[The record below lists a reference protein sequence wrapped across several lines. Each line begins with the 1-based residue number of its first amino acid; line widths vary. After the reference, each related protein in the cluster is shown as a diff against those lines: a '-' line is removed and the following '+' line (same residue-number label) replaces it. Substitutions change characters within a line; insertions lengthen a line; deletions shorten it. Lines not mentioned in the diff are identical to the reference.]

1 MTRPYYRAQERRKQ
15 IVSVALDLVSK
26 HGVRGATLN
35 RIARGV
41 GITTPAL
48 YGHFA
53 SRRDILLE
61 VMDDV
66 FENVR
71 ELHRSATNPNAL
83 ERLRDIGIGHTRLV
97 ADKEGFAL
105 AFFEFIAAPPDE
117 DLREPLG
124 QKELTLVEDLVE
136 IVREGQSQGTIREDI
151 DPYQIAWMIVSR
163 AWTEDIAYLMGIEDH
178 WSPVRS
184 RWMLE
189 HILELIA
196 VPQTSSIQRD
206 SEVTPDLVYPD

>member
-1 MTRPYYRAQERRKQ
+1 MTRPYYRTEERRKQ
-15 IVSVALDLVSK
+15 IVSVALELVSK

-71 ELHRSATNPNAL
+71 ELHRSAKHPNAL
-83 ERLRDIGIGHTRLV
+83 ERLREIGIGHTRV
-97 ADKEGFAL
+97 VSDKEGFAL

-124 QKELTLVEDLVE
+124 QKELTLVKDLVE
-136 IVREGQSQGTIREDI
+136 IVEEGQSQGTIRQDI

-163 AWTEDIAYLMGIEDH
+163 AWTEDIAYLMGIEEH

-196 VPQTSSIQRD
+196 APQASD
-206 SEVTPDLVYPD
+206 SA

>member
-1 MTRPYYRAQERRKQ
+1 MTRPYYRAEERRKQ

-26 HGVRGATLN
+26 HGVKEATLN
-35 RIARGV
+35 RIAQGV

-53 SRRDILLE
+53 SRKDILLE
-61 VMDDV
+61 VMENV

-71 ELHRSATNPNAL
+71 ELHRSAKNPNAL
-83 ERLRDIGIGHTRLV
+83 ERLREIGLGHTRLV
-97 ADKEGFAL
+97 SDKEGFAL

-117 DLREPLG
+117 DLREALG

-136 IVREGQSQGTIREDI
+136 IVKEGQSQGTIRRDI

-163 AWTEDIAYLMGIEDH
+163 AWTEDIAYLMGIVDH
-178 WSPVRS
+178 WSPTRS
-184 RWMLE
+184 KWMLE
-189 HILELIA
+189 HILDLIA
-196 VPQTSSIQRD
+196 APQVPRPPTGRD
-206 SEVTPDLVYPD
+206 SVRLRV

>member
-1 MTRPYYRAQERRKQ
+1 MTRPYYRAEERKKQ

-35 RIARGV
+35 RIAKGV

-53 SRRDILLE
+53 SRKDILLE
-61 VMDDV
+61 VMESV

-71 ELHRSATNPNAL
+71 ELHRSAKNPNAL
-83 ERLRDIGIGHTRLV
+83 ERLREIGVGHTRLV
-97 ADKEGFAL
+97 SDKEGFAL

-117 DLREPLG
+117 DLREALG

-136 IVREGQSQGTIREDI
+136 IVKEGQSQGTIRGDI
-151 DPYQIAWMIVSR
+151 DPVQIAWMIVSR
-163 AWTEDIAYLMGIEDH
+163 AWTEDIAYLMGIDDH
-178 WSPVRS
+178 WSPTRS

-189 HILELIA
+189 HILEVIA
-196 VPQTSSIQRD
+196 APSASTSPGSAR
-206 SEVTPDLVYPD
+206 SPV

>member
-1 MTRPYYRAQERRKQ
+1 MTRPYYRAEERKKQ
-15 IVSVALDLVSK
+15 IVRVALDLVSE

-35 RIARGV
+35 RIAKGV

-53 SRRDILLE
+53 SRKDILLE
-61 VMDDV
+61 VMESV

-71 ELHRSATNPNAL
+71 ELHRSAKNPNAL
-83 ERLRDIGIGHTRLV
+83 ERLREIGVGHTRLV
-97 ADKEGFAL
+97 SDKEGFAL

-117 DLREPLG
+117 DLREALG

-136 IVREGQSQGTIREDI
+136 IVKEGQSQGAIRGDI
-151 DPYQIAWMIVSR
+151 DPVQIAWMIVSR
-163 AWTEDIAYLMGIEDH
+163 AWTEDIAYLMGIDDH
-178 WSPVRS
+178 WSPTRS

-189 HILELIA
+189 HILEVIA
-196 VPQTSSIQRD
+196 APSASTSPGSAR
-206 SEVTPDLVYPD
+206 SPV